1 MKTLF
6 LSDLDGTLLRSDG
19 MISPF
24 TKAAIN
30 RLSAEGALFTF
41 ATARTYATVIPMF
54 RDVDL
59 RMPLV
64 LMNGVCIYDP
74 VEKRTLLHH
83 PLPVS
88 LGKQA
93 EEIFAKYGK
102 NPMLYF
108 EHNST
113 MRVEY
118 KALLNEPQRRYVT
131 QRDNFYNKG
140 FEQVDA
146 YRYDEGDFL
155 YVVTLDK
162 KDEIEPL
169 YHEMNALPGIHFNF
183 YADNYTDCYF
193 LEGMSD
199 KVSKGTGATEVKQL
213 LDADRIVV
221 FGDNLNDLPLFEAA
235 DESYAV
241 ANAHPAL
248 KEKSTGVIGSNDS
261 DAVARFLLE
270 HAI

>member
-1 MKTLF
+1 MKTLY

-19 MISPF
+19 SLSPF
-24 TKAAIN
+24 TRNAIN
-30 RLSAEGALFTF
+30 TLSQKGVLFTF

-54 RDVDL
+54 QGVDL
-59 RMPLV
+59 RRPLV
-64 LMNGVCIYDP
+64 LMNGVLLYDP
-74 VEKRTLLHH
+74 VKKRTLRRH

-88 LGKQA
+88 LGKKA

-108 EHNST
+108 EKDSI

-118 KALLNEPQRRYVT
+118 KALCNEPQRNYVA

-140 FEQVDA
+140 FEQVER
-146 YRYDEGDFL
+146 YHYDEGDFL

-162 KDEIEPL
+162 KEEIEPI
-169 YHEMNALPGIHFNF
+169 YREMDALPGIRFNF

-199 KVSKGTGATEVKQL
+199 QISKGTGAAEVKQL
-213 LDADRIVV
+213 LGADRIVV

-248 KEKSTGVIGSNDS
+248 KERATGVLESNDS
-261 DAVARFLLE
+261 DAVARFLLSN
-270 HAI
+270 AL